1 MPDSPPLPP
10 DNTSGNPHDAS
21 SPASK
26 PGGNSES
33 APDGA
38 PPGSPYGG
46 GLKPTG
52 GSAGTRGPGQSNPSP
67 GPRQVILKPP
77 RFIVR
82 TLLLLAEP
90 HYWAKAALYP
100 LRYTLWPL
108 IFVALISG
116 GIIGSRLAGD
126 GLKQMNR
133 IAQGYDAMYAPMVI
147 SDGKLSVAV
156 NSKKPPFHI
165 ESAGISIQ
173 IAQGPAVT
181 PVPAATTM
189 LITPT
194 AIDVHEISGQQV
206 MIPMSR
212 VQRLLLAA
220 GGSTLSVKTPVAQ
233 LPAVQIN
240 SASLQELLQRSGGV
254 IYWLIAWCAGIVA
267 WGLMLLWSA
276 IMGLLAMVLVAMI
289 NRDIGMPARV
299 AARIAFAVMV
309 PLVALQAVL
318 ALLGLTPGE
327 VSGAALGVLQAL
339 WMMAPLA
346 MALWAGALAN
356 RMFKELR
363 RSGPPPRK

>member
-1 MPDSPPLPP
+1 MPDTPPFTP
-10 DNTSGNPHDAS
+10 DDSTDKPRDPS
-21 SPASK
+21 SAASK
-26 PGGNSES
+26 PGGNPES
-33 APDGA
+33 APAAA
-38 PPGSPYGG
+38 PPRSPYGG
-46 GLKPTG
+46 ELKPMGDSVGTG
-52 GSAGTRGPGQSNPSP
+52 RPGPSNPP
-67 GPRQVILKPP
+67 PKLRQVIFKPP
-77 RFIVR
+77 RFIPR

-126 GLKQMNR
+126 GLKQMDR
-133 IAQGYDAMYAPMVI
+133 IAKGYDAMYAPMVI
-147 SDGKLSVAV
+147 SNGKLSVV
-156 NSKKPPFHI
+156 PNSKKPPFHLKS
-165 ESAGISIQ
+165 EGISIQ
-173 IAQGPAVT
+173 IAQGTAV
-181 PVPAATTM
+181 PPSAAATTM
-189 LITPT
+189 VITPT
-194 AIDVHEISGQQV
+194 EIDVHEISGQQA

-220 GGSTLSVKTPVAQ
+220 SGSTLSIKTPVAQ

-240 SASLQELLQRSGGV
+240 SASLQDMLQRSGGV

-276 IMGLLAMVLVAMI
+276 MMGLLALVLVAMM

-318 ALLGLTPGE
+318 ALLGFTPGE

-346 MALWAGALAN
+346 MALWAGTLAN

-363 RSGPPPRK
+363 NGGSPPRK